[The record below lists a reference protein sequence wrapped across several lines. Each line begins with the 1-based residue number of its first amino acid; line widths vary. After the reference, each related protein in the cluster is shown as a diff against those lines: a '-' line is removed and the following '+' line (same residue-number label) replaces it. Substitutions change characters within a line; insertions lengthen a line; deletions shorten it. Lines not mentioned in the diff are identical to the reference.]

1 MALLHL
7 ACSQQAIG
15 RGKIVRSPSIALVAC
30 KVCSRKLPS
39 KLATWCATWRVRVVA
54 VIGCLLETGSSTR
67 TPRAA
72 RAEGGVR
79 DRALWGARGVQCRV
93 GASAAP
99 GARTSTR
106 PPGPGPSSTLPRAE
120 AAATLPGGPPT
131 GPAAAR
137 GPGRVPGGRSAGTPR
152 RVAVTDGNNT
162 SPHTLGCFFGLPP
175 WLIHRLDN
183 VVMCVCCTRTL

>member
-7 ACSQQAIG
+7 ACSQQVIG

-30 KVCSRKLPS
+30 KVCSRKLPC

-54 VIGCLLETGSSTR
+54 VIGCLLKTGSSTR

-72 RAEGGVR
+72 RAEGVVR
-79 DRALWGARGVQCRV
+79 DRVLWRAGGAPCR

-106 PPGPGPSSTLPRAE
+106 PPGPAPSSTLPV
-120 AAATLPGGPPT
+120 GGGDAPRGAPT
-131 GPAAAR
+131 GPAP
-137 GPGRVPGGRSAGTPR
+137 GPGNEKRRSPAPGPLRAACLSR
-152 RVAVTDGNNT
+152 MVTT
-162 SPHTLGCFFGLPP
+162 HFFRHACLF
-175 WLIHRLDN
+175 LSLDN
-183 VVMCVCCTRTL
+183 IPLSHQPGWLEQM